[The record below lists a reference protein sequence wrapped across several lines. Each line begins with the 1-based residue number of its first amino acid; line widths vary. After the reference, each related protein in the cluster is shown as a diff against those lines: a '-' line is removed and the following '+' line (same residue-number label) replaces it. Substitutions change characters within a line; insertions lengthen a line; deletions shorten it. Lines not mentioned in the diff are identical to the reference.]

1 MEDKIVMH
9 EDWRPGIDYVEMRR
23 WYWREAGNL
32 TALPNPT
39 DAGATQGTVQAVI
52 NHGRWVTE
60 CALGH
65 GDAVIVSRASPYFV
79 CAAGGVAENNGKWY
93 MVTFPADRAAIE
105 AELLKRRSTHP
116 YKDAKNRTWNA
127 QESLA
132 DIKRENAEHPEFVR
146 K

>member
-9 EDWRPGIDYVEMRR
+9 EDWRPNSDYVEMRR

-32 TALPNPT
+32 TVLPNPT

-60 CALGH
+60 CPLGH
-65 GDAVIVSRASPYFV
+65 NDAVIVSSGAPYYICSV
-79 CAAGGVAENNGKWY
+79 GGVGENGGKWY
-93 MVTFPADRAAIE
+93 AVVFPPDRAAIE
-105 AELLKRRSTHP
+105 AELLKRRSAHS
-116 YKDAKNRTWNA
+116 YKDAKYRNWNVA
-127 QESLA
+127 ETLA
-132 DIKRENAEHPEFVR
+132 DIKRENTEHPERLR

>member
-1 MEDKIVMH
+1 MH
-9 EDWRPGIDYVEMRR
+9 EDWRPGLDYVEMRR

-60 CALGH
+60 CAFGH
-65 GDAVIVSRASPYFV
+65 NDAVIVSRDSPYFV
-79 CAAGGVAENNGKWY
+79 CAAGGVAENGGKWY
-93 MVTFPADRAAIE
+93 TVVFPSDRKNIE
-105 AELLKRRSTHP
+105 LELLKRISSHP
-116 YKDAKNRTWNA
+116 YKDAKFRNWTTA
-127 QESLA
+127 ETVA
-132 DIKRENAEHPEFVR
+132 DLKAENAARPEVVR

>member
-60 CALGH
+60 CPLGH
-65 GDAVIVSRASPYFV
+65 NDAVIVSRSAPYYI
-79 CAAGGVAENNGKWY
+79 CTSGGAGENGGKWY
-93 MVTFPADRAAIE
+93 VVTFPPDRAAIE
-105 AELLKRRSTHP
+105 AELLKRVSTHP
-116 YKDAKNRTWNA
+116 YKDAKYRTWNA
-127 QESLA
+127 AETVTDL
-132 DIKRENAEHPEFVR
+132 KRENAAHPEFVR